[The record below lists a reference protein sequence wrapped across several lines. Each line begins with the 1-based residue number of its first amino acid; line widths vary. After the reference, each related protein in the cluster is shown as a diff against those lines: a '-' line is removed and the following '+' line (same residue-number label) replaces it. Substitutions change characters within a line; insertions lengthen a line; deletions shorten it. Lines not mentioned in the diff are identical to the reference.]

1 MYLFELPY
9 IIVVVKGNMINKEFH
24 KTKKDIKSELQDIKE
39 AKKNPKKFEILYNRY
54 HEQIFRYL
62 YSRVDNTHL
71 AADLT
76 SQVFYKALLNIE
88 NYSFRGV
95 PFASW
100 LYRIAYNEMNMHF
113 RKDVKNRTVNIDSD
127 QVLGLFEELEE
138 DYYSEEKEKL
148 VKILATLSDE
158 RLSII
163 EMRFFEKRS
172 FKEIAEIMGITEN
185 NAKVKVYRTLDK
197 LKKNFNIRA

>member
-1 MYLFELPY
+1 
-9 IIVVVKGNMINKEFH
+9 
-24 KTKKDIKSELQDIKE
+24 
-39 AKKNPKKFEILYNRY
+39 
-54 HEQIFRYL
+54 
-62 YSRVDNTHL
+62 
-71 AADLT
+71 
-76 SQVFYKALLNIE
+76 
-88 NYSFRGV
+88 
-95 PFASW
+95 
-100 LYRIAYNEMNMHF
+100 MHF
-113 RKDVKNRTVNIDSD
+113 RKDSKNRTVNIESD
-127 QVLGLFEELEE
+127 HIGGLFEELEE

-197 LKKNFNIRA
+197 LKKDFNIRA

>member
-1 MYLFELPY
+1 
-9 IIVVVKGNMINKEFH
+9 MINKEFH
-24 KTKKDIKSELQDIKE
+24 KTKNEIKSEFQEIED
-39 AKKNPKKFEILYNRY
+39 AKKNPKKFETLYNRY
-54 HEQIFRYL
+54 HEQIFKYL
-62 YSRVDNTHL
+62 YARVDNTHL
-71 AADLT
+71 ASDLT

-88 NYSFRGV
+88 NYSYKGV

-113 RKDVKNRTVNIDSD
+113 RKDTKNRTVNIESEN
-127 QVLGLFEELEE
+127 LGGLFEEMEE
-138 DYYSEEKEKL
+138 DYYSEEKERL
-148 VKILATLSDE
+148 AKIMVTLSDE

-172 FKEIAEIMGITEN
+172 FKEISEIMGITEN
-185 NAKVKVYRTLDK
+185 NAKVKLYRTLDK